1 MKAEAAA
8 KREEIEKKEK
18 ERNMP
23 VDDSE
28 MIVKLFGF
36 LPTDQTAEGD
46 GEIRASGCS
55 LWTSPCGKNRRGWFK
70 RLLVRVGNTW
80 MCLEG
85 GRKQSILKDIYYYGL
100 ELSFSMK

>member
-1 MKAEAAA
+1 MLVTASMHPLQERLAIIKREQEEDEERLRAEAVA

-36 LPTDQTAEGD
+36 LPTDQTALD
-46 GEIRASGCS
+46 GEGETPK
-55 LWTSPCGKNRRGWFK
+55 LN
-70 RLLVRVGNTW
+70 
-80 MCLEG
+80 
-85 GRKQSILKDIYYYGL
+85 
-100 ELSFSMK
+100 